1 MDDLN
6 LAQAAQNGDLNA
18 FNALVLTYQDTAY
31 NLARRLLSD
40 PDSAQDITQTAFIAA
55 YRNIKQ
61 YRGGSFRAWLLRI
74 VTNACYDEL
83 RRQKRHPSLPL
94 EPVHEETDE
103 EIESPAWMKDDDPLP
118 EEVYDENELNRIIQ
132 NCLNGL
138 PEEFRSVVVL
148 VELEGL
154 DYEETAQV
162 LKKPSGTIKSRL
174 ARARFR
180 LRDCLQKSKELL
192 PGKYRLLGEGNL

>member
-1 MDDLN
+1 MDDLS
-6 LAQAAQNGDLNA
+6 LAQAAQKGDLNA
-18 FNALVLTYQDTAY
+18 FNALVLTHQDSAY

-40 PDSAQDITQTAFIAA
+40 PDSAQDITQNAFISA

-61 YRGGSFRAWLLRI
+61 YRGGSFRSWLLRI

-83 RRQKRHPSLPL
+83 RRQKRHPSIPL
-94 EPVHEETDE
+94 EPVHEDTDE
-103 EIESPAWMKDDDPLP
+103 EIESAAWMKDDNPLP
-118 EEVYDENELNRIIQ
+118 EEVYDENELNLIIQ

-148 VELEGL
+148 VEMEGL
-154 DYEETAQV
+154 DYEETAQA
-162 LKKPSGTIKSRL
+162 LNKPSGTIKSRL
-174 ARARFR
+174 ARARLR